1 MTHLSQTDLGTEPIQ
16 LAAGERLCEAGSQD
30 GLGWQLLSGALRLD
44 QGGSGRERLV
54 QLALPGDLV
63 GLEPL
68 CGLPRQVSAIAL
80 VDCCVRELLPSEA
93 GQDGAVARLLATA
106 LTQQWQRAAD
116 MSGLRTGPTPE
127 RVRRLMLMLQS
138 RPGDDAD
145 AGPLPTAHPHALP
158 RIKDIAALVDSAH
171 ETVSRILSGLR
182 RLQVLDERHT
192 QFARFDRQRLDDC
205 LLPKGMTRSS
215 PWVRAP
221 HLITS
226 TADG

>member
-1 MTHLSQTDLGTEPIQ
+1 MTNLSPTAPCTEPIQ
-16 LAAGERLCEAGSQD
+16 LAAGARLCEAGSRD
-30 GLGWQLLSGALRLD
+30 GPGWQLLSGALRLD
-44 QGGSGRERLV
+44 QGGPGRERLV

-68 CGLPRQVSAIAL
+68 CGLPRRFSAIAL
-80 VDCCVRELLPSEA
+80 VDSCVRSLQPPQARQA
-93 GQDGAVARLLATA
+93 GDLAHLLATA

-116 MSGLRTGPTPE
+116 MTGLRTGPTPE

-145 AGPLPTAHPHALP
+145 AGPLPTAPPHALP

-171 ETVSRILSGLR
+171 ETVSRVLSGLR

-192 QFARFDRQRLDDC
+192 QFARFDRQRLDEFQ
-205 LLPKGMTRSS
+205 LPKGMTRSS
-215 PWVRAP
+215 PWARAP
-221 HLITS
+221 HLPAS